1 MALQFNLTKGL
12 LYGITLGLLFGVA
25 IYVLASNAYG
35 LGFIPVALTPT
46 VLAGLVF
53 GNGIL
58 SGVSWEYGKW
68 LKESHNYGL
77 MFCITNGFLVGITF
91 GIYFGIG
98 IFVIAGIAY
107 GLGWLTLTPVEV
119 AGIVFGASILMFI
132 TNEYADWL
140 DRQKTSTPISPTS
153 GTGPPPTI

>member
-1 MALQFNLTKGL
+1 MPLQFNLTKGL

-25 IYVLASNAYG
+25 IFVLASNAYG
-35 LGFIPVALTPT
+35 LGFIPAALTPT
-46 VLAGLVF
+46 VIAGLVF

-58 SGVSWEYGKW
+58 TGISWEYGKW
-68 LKESHNYGL
+68 LKESNNYGL

-91 GIYFGIG
+91 GIYFGLG

-107 GLGWLTLTPVEV
+107 GLGWLTLTPVQL
-119 AGIVFGASILMFI
+119 AGISFGASILMFV

-140 DRQKTSTPISPTS
+140 DRQKVQTSA
-153 GTGPPPTI
+153 TGPPPTP

>member
-1 MALQFNLTKGL
+1 MPLQFNLTKGL

-25 IYVLASNAYG
+25 IFVLASNAYG
-35 LGFIPVALTPT
+35 LGFIPAALTPT

-58 SGVSWEYGKW
+58 TGISWEYGKW
-68 LKESHNYGL
+68 LKDSHNGSL
-77 MFCITNGFLVGITF
+77 IFCVANGFLMGITF

-98 IFVIAGIAY
+98 IFVVAGIAV
-107 GLGWLTLTPVEV
+107 GLGWLTLTATEL
-119 AGIVFGASILMFI
+119 AGITFGASILMFV

-140 DRQKTSTPISPTS
+140 DRQKVQTSA
-153 GTGPPPTI
+153 TGPPSTV